1 MRILFFEKD
10 IEILKKRYAH
20 VHPLIF
26 NRSLER
32 SKDIS
37 ELFDI
42 LEDIPKS
49 YPFSWDDVSRR
60 WKKLP
65 DSLDLSAIF
74 D

>member
-49 YPFSWDDVSRR
+49 YPFSWDDASRR

-65 DSLDLSAIF
+65 DSLGLSAIF